1 MKDHIKLWET
11 WRNISLESNGK
22 NIQDPIDTVCNYEEN
37 YKSYG
42 IFEEITTRNDFNQD
56 NI

>member
-1 MKDHIKLWET
+1 MERIF
-11 WRNISLESNGK
+11 N
-22 NIQDPIDTVCNYEEN
+22 DPIDTVYNYEEN

-42 IFEEITTRNDFNQD
+42 ISEEIITRNDFNQD

>member
-1 MKDHIKLWET
+1 MEIIFNDLI
-11 WRNISLESNGK
+11 N
-22 NIQDPIDTVCNYEEN
+22 TVYNYEEN

-42 IFEEITTRNDFNQD
+42 ISEEITTRNDFNQY